1 MNLPQTELSLKT
13 KLGLYLALTLT
24 KRKILNF
31 FFQKIK
37 CTTMPVHHVKG
48 QPAASTYVRK
58 KGCLK
63 KDSNRETPC
72 SCSSLPMLELQFYF
86 LYYYFLTLFDV

>member
-1 MNLPQTELSLKT
+1 MENMNLNSLQTGLSLKT
-13 KLGLYLALTLT
+13 KLGLYLALTWT

-48 QPAASTYVRK
+48 QPAASTYVRE
-58 KGCLK
+58 KGCLNK
-63 KDSNRETPC
+63 YSNRETPC
-72 SCSSLPMLELQFYF
+72 I
-86 LYYYFLTLFDV
+86 